1 LVFNGRFSLEKMDP
15 LYFYAFLLKE
25 ALQGPP
31 LIGRT
36 TEADPAVGAEMAGNR
51 NEFHRES
58 ILPGFLFSPN
68 GVVDGWEED
77 HRVRHD

>member
-1 LVFNGRFSLEKMDP
+1 LVFNGRFSLEKMNS
-15 LYFYAFLLKE
+15 LYFHAFLLKE
-25 ALQGPP
+25 ALQRLT

-36 TEADPAVGAEMAGNR
+36 TEADPAVGTEMAGNR
-51 NEFHRES
+51 DEFYRDS
-58 ILPGFLFSPN
+58 ILPGFLFSPD